1 VSSAAA
7 IPTLDFAVEGAES
20 VAHAAAPTIGFG
32 LHIAAPPGVRVQ
44 SVLLDAQVQIAARR
58 RGYGDEEH
66 ERLSEL
72 FGSSERW
79 GQTLRTLLWSRTSL
93 VVPGFEGATRVVLPV
108 TCTYDL
114 EVAAARY
121 LHGLG
126 GGNVPLEFLF
136 SGTVF
141 AAGDDG
147 RLQATRLA
155 WDREAELRMPVR
167 VWRET
172 MERYFPGTAWLRL
185 RRETFDRLAVYKARY
200 GLPTWEAAL
209 ERLLEHEQ

>member
-1 VSSAAA
+1 MSSAAA
-7 IPTLDFAVEGAES
+7 IPTLDFAVESAES

-32 LHIAAPPGVRVQ
+32 LHISAPAGVRVQ

-58 RGYGDEEH
+58 RGYGEEEH
-66 ERLSEL
+66 ERLAEL
-72 FGSSERW
+72 FGRSERW
-79 GQTLRTLLWSRTSL
+79 GGTLRTLVWARTSL
-93 VVPGFEGATRVVLPV
+93 VVPGFEGETRVVLPV

-126 GGNVPLEFLF
+126 DGDVPLEFLF

-141 AAGDDG
+141 AAGEDG

-155 WDREAELRMPVR
+155 WDRESELRMPVR
-167 VWRET
+167 VWRGT
-172 MERYFPGTAWLRL
+172 MGGYFPRAAWVGV
-185 RRETFDRLAVYKARY
+185 A
-200 GLPTWEAAL
+200 
-209 ERLLEHEQ
+209 

>member
-1 VSSAAA
+1 MSSAAA
-7 IPTLDFAVEGAES
+7 IPTLDFAVDGAES
-20 VAHAAAPTIGFG
+20 VALAAAPTIGFV
-32 LHIAAPPGVRVQ
+32 LSIAAPPGVRVQ

-72 FGSSERW
+72 FGGPER
-79 GQTLRTLLWSRTSL
+79 GGAPLGTLLWARRSL

-114 EVAAARY
+114 EVAGARY

-141 AAGDDG
+141 AAGEDG

-167 VWRET
+167 VWRGT
-172 MERYFPGTAWLRL
+172 MGGYFPRAAWVGV
-185 RRETFDRLAVYKARY
+185 A
-200 GLPTWEAAL
+200 
-209 ERLLEHEQ
+209 